1 MRWRHAAIA
10 AALTMV
16 LLGCSGGGDSGGTS
30 QAPADVSGRWSFEV
44 QATSTTCSGAS
55 VPAGTGSGYLVI
67 TQAGPAIAVEH
78 LDRCGQAVYSA
89 PGTVSGQVA
98 IVTRSGTVCSDPSCC
113 YDVSITETLVRSGD
127 TLGGEIRIAIDAQGC
142 PATMTSCDYSGTVT
156 AELCGT
162 GECESYPPDCP

>member
-1 MRWRHAAIA
+1 MTPRGAVIA
-10 AALTMV
+10 TLLTM
-16 LLGCSGGGDSGGTS
+16 LLTGCSGGDDDSGS
-30 QAPADVSGRWSFEV
+30 APADVSGRWSFEV
-44 QATSTTCSGAS
+44 QAISTTCSGAA

-89 PGTVSGQVA
+89 PGTVNGQVA
-98 IVTRSGTVCSDPSCC
+98 IVSRSGTVCSDPSCC

-142 PATMTSCDYSGTVT
+142 PTMTSCDYGGTVA

-162 GECESYPPDCP
+162 GECESYPPDCL